1 MVSTSLKISSHLLLN
16 FLLITKVIGCLN
28 SEEKGALRRACKW
41 KLQQGILYVNEWGVL
56 ISMQLK
62 TLTMINMLE
71 YLSTHKGTHLC
82 VQVSSINPL
91 FEIVLRPS
99 ITLWKYVVFLYFI
112 GLSLVILKVEL
123 KFPKITDLIKIWYYI
138 TLQWSLIN
146 TPIFLFMYLFN
157 FYKKRKW

>member
-1 MVSTSLKISSHLLLN
+1 MSGIKKDWKRKKFRFELNNLVSTSLKISSHLLLI

-41 KLQQGILYVNEWGVL
+41 KLQQGVLYVNEWGVL

-71 YLSTHKGTHLC
+71 YLSTHKGTHLR

-99 ITLWKYVVFLYFI
+99 ITFVKIGGIFVFYRI
-112 GLSLVILKVEL
+112 KSSDLKSRV
-123 KFPKITDLIKIWYYI
+123 K
-138 TLQWSLIN
+138 
-146 TPIFLFMYLFN
+146 N
-157 FYKKRKW
+157 FTN